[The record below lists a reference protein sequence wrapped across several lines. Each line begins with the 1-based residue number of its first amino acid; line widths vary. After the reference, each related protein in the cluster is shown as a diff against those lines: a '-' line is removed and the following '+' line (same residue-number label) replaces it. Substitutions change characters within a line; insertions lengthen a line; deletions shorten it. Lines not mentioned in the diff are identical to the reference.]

1 MKNSVVLKEER
12 SEFIAS
18 LETIKDLATTESR
31 DLSKEENTSVD
42 SILAKIDDVDAL
54 IIRAEKIEAQLKRS
68 ASVSGV
74 AVGSVDTDKASRG
87 WSLFKAVNE
96 LRNGGQLTGIEA
108 EMHQEAEGE
117 ARKGLQGIGLPT
129 FMTEKRAIDQTT
141 SAIAPTAVGT
151 FVDSLQASGLYNR
164 VGINNLGTVAADT
177 VLPIAGGSTV
187 AWAGEVAAAAD
198 GGADFGKVTLTP
210 KRLTGYANLSNV
222 ILAQNGTAAEAS
234 VMNDMARNMA
244 TQIDA
249 AIFGSTSV
257 ASAPVAIAATA
268 GVLTF
273 TESVTAGGAGMNE
286 DMLTAIQTI
295 ADNHGLDGTLAFV
308 NNWAMYSNL
317 KQGVQ
322 VTGVYPAYV
331 DDKLMGYDGYF
342 SSAPANVAGTSAD
355 GIFGDFSR
363 VYMATFGPSNILVDP
378 YSRATNNE
386 VQLVMNNHMDFGVA
400 SGASFVKYTSL
411 I

>member
-18 LETIKDLATTESR
+18 LETIQGVATTENR

-42 SILAKIDDVDAL
+42 SILSKIDDVDAL
-54 IIRAEKIEAQLKRS
+54 IIRAEKIESQLKRS

-129 FMTEKRAIDQTT
+129 FMTEKRAIDQGA

-164 VGINNLGTVAADT
+164 VGLNNLGTVAADT

-210 KRLTGYANLSNV
+210 KRLTGFANLSNV

-249 AIFGSTSV
+249 AIFGSGNT
-257 ASAPVAIAATA
+257 ASAPGCIALTA

-273 TESVTAGGAGMNE
+273 TESAVAGGAGMNE

-295 ADNHGLDGTLAFV
+295 ANNHGLDGTLAFV
-308 NNWAMYSNL
+308 NSWAMYSNL

-322 VTGVYPAYV
+322 VSGVYPAYV

-342 SSAPANVAGTSAD
+342 SAAPARRKVQPD
-355 GIFGDFSR
+355 GR
-363 VYMATFGPSNILVDP
+363 
-378 YSRATNNE
+378 
-386 VQLVMNNHMDFGVA
+386 
-400 SGASFVKYTSL
+400 
-411 I
+411 